1 VTQRA
6 NLLLKKLIE
15 TTGDLTQANLAEIRN
30 KALRHGTWFRVLD
43 RTERAIL
50 SLTIRCVERIKSP
63 RLAEIVRTIL
73 GKLGDAMKG
82 RVERMMET
90 TGRQLAQ
97 KLSQVA
103 QSWGNRS
110 AQGWARDL
118 NLIQYLTITLMNT
131 PAMFRV

>member
-6 NLLLKKLIE
+6 IPPLKKLIE
-15 TTGDLTQANLAEIRN
+15 TTGDLTPANLAEIRN
-30 KALRHGTWFRVLD
+30 KALRHGAWFRVLD

-50 SLTIRCVERIKSP
+50 SLTIRCVKRIKSP
-63 RLAEIVRTIL
+63 RLAEIVRAIL
-73 GKLGDAMKG
+73 SKLRDAMKG
-82 RVERMMET
+82 RVERIMET

-103 QSWGNRS
+103 RSWGNRS
-110 AQGWARDL
+110 AQGWAEDP
-118 NLIQYLTITLMNT
+118 NFMKYLTIMLMNT

>member
-1 VTQRA
+1 VTQRDI
-6 NLLLKKLIE
+6 LPLKKLIE
-15 TTGDLTQANLAEIRN
+15 TAGDLTQANLAEIRN
-30 KALRHGTWFRVLD
+30 KALRRGVWFRVLD

-63 RLAEIVRTIL
+63 RLAEIVRAIL
-73 GKLGDAMKG
+73 SKLREAMKG

-110 AQGWARDL
+110 AQGWAKDP
-118 NLIQYLTITLMNT
+118 NFIQYLTIALMNT
-131 PAMFRV
+131 PSMFRV